1 MANMIKNRDEIL
13 SVGDVES
20 RRLVLELTDRVLR
33 RLDAT
38 RRVKDF
44 MRLEG
49 DILHVGNRRW
59 DLSKK
64 KNLYIFGAGKAC
76 NQMAMAATEILK
88 DRMSKGVIIVKIP
101 EETDRYYN
109 TEVFVGGHPLPNH
122 E

>member
-1 MANMIKNRDEIL
+1 MKPASGKERGYVMAKMIKNTQEIL

-20 RRLVLELTDRVLR
+20 RRKVLELTDRVLQ

-38 RRVKDF
+38 QRVREF

-49 DILHVGNRRW
+49 DILHVGNRQW

-76 NQMAMAATEILK
+76 NQMAMAATELLR
-88 DRMSKGVIIVKIP
+88 DRMTKAVIIVKIP
-101 EETDRYYN
+101 EENDS
-109 TEVFVGGHPLPNH
+109 
-122 E
+122 